1 MLLVDGFLYRTELQT
16 QQTVSA
22 AWMSA
27 AWQRSKRMPSLRS
40 ILGKL
45 GKKGAPPDKQ
55 TVEKAK
61 EEFKT
66 LVDEMAGDLNI
77 KKDTDG

>member
-1 MLLVDGFLYRTELQT
+1 MDGFLYRTELT
-16 QQTVSA
+16 TNQQVSA
-22 AWMSA
+22 AWMMA

-40 ILGKL
+40 ILGRMKRRP
-45 GKKGAPPDKQ
+45 GKAEEKK

-61 EEFKT
+61 QDFHT

-77 KKDTDG
+77 KKESTDG